1 MDSEAMKSER
11 VEELASR
18 WFARRQ
24 SGAWTQADQAT
35 FGVWLEEHPAHR
47 IAYIRLDAAWNEAA
61 RLKALGAGVPPGV
74 IPPRGS
80 WGDTRFS
87 SGTSAETPETHSA
100 AALTEGD
107 PSPSPRESRGGRR
120 RGRVLAVAASVALAL
135 GGGLYIYSTGLFSG
149 TRYSTRVGAMDTVPL
164 ADGSHVTLNTD
175 SRIRVALEAK
185 ERRVDLDRGEAFF
198 DVAKDPARPFI
209 VQAGDKRVV
218 AVGTQFSVRRDHND
232 IRVAVTEGKVRVE
245 DASSPVVLTAGS
257 VARTANTEVLVHEAA
272 GAEVEEL
279 LSWRTG
285 YVVFRETAL
294 ADAVAEFNRYNTR
307 KIIIADPTIAAIRI
321 GGNFRSNNT
330 DAFLWLLQSG
340 FPVTVEETH
349 DQVVLKRRP

>member
-1 MDSEAMKSER
+1 MDSEARKSER
-11 VEELASR
+11 IEELASR

-24 SGAWTQADQAT
+24 SAAWTDVDQAT
-35 FGVWLEEHPAHR
+35 FDAWIEEHPAHR
-47 IAYIRLDAAWNEAA
+47 IAYIRLDAAWKEAA

-74 IPPRGS
+74 IPPRRS

-87 SGTSAETPETHSA
+87 SPTSAQTPETQSA
-100 AALTEGD
+100 PAITEGEL
-107 PSPSPRESRGGRR
+107 SPSPRESRGGRR
-120 RGRVLAVAASVALAL
+120 RVWPLTLAASVALAL
-135 GGGLYIYSTGLFSG
+135 VGGLYVYSTSLLPG

-218 AVGTQFSVRRDHND
+218 AVGTQFSVRRDHDD
-232 IRVAVTEGKVRVE
+232 IRVAVTEGRVRVE

-257 VARTANTEVLVHEAA
+257 VAQTANTEVLVHEAA

-285 YVVFRETAL
+285 YVVFRDTAL

-307 KIIIADPTIAAIRI
+307 KIIIEDPTIAAIRI

>member
-1 MDSEAMKSER
+1 
-11 VEELASR
+11 
-18 WFARRQ
+18 
-24 SGAWTQADQAT
+24 
-35 FGVWLEEHPAHR
+35 
-47 IAYIRLDAAWNEAA
+47 
-61 RLKALGAGVPPGV
+61 
-74 IPPRGS
+74 
-80 WGDTRFS
+80 
-87 SGTSAETPETHSA
+87 
-100 AALTEGD
+100 
-107 PSPSPRESRGGRR
+107 
-120 RGRVLAVAASVALAL
+120 
-135 GGGLYIYSTGLFSG
+135 
-149 TRYSTRVGAMDTVPL
+149 MDTVPL

-279 LSWRTG
+279 LSWRSG
-285 YVVFRETAL
+285 YVVFRDTAL

-307 KIIIADPTIAAIRI
+307 KIIIEDPAIAAIRI